1 MQAFYSGYANTGKM
15 KPLKKNR
22 DEFSQGYFERS
33 EGRRDDDSGYKPVKK
48 KGKKSAGDI
57 LFLILTI
64 IFLFLIFPVGL
75 VMLWTRKVKLGVGSK
90 LMLSIISAVVFLVLL
105 AFAANIETNNPKVKN
120 VQDKINNAYDWVY
133 DKTGKGIETVFDAA
147 KEKGGEF
154 ASRAEDIWE
163 GIAPGVARKTKE
175 LLGDTAEKV
184 SYFKNELPGML
195 LEKYKDKVDYV
206 APEQPDLPEKQADAG
221 ATVTMTPTAEPTPE
235 PTGEPEVTPEPTAAP
250 TQTPEPT
257 KEPVV
262 LPNIKSV
269 SLAPVYYTK
278 GGTYYHLTSNC
289 SGMLGADSH
298 TLEEAKAAGKKVCA
312 NCGVVDFAV
321 MNDTTSRYLWI
332 DGANVAH
339 CTDECAEFTGSYK
352 IVLFDEVY
360 NGHYSYCPVCGGDTV
375 FEYLRQ
381 NDGSYNVSI
390 EDADAETQLLY
401 KAEQGITVY
410 YGINSRYY
418 HANRE
423 CQQMVDDKYT
433 HNLFEA
439 LHKDNMRPC
448 PTCDPFN
455 EGDVQEQ
462 LMKK

>member
-1 MQAFYSGYANTGKM
+1 MQAFYSGYVNTGKM
-15 KPLKKNR
+15 KPIKKNR

-33 EGRRDDDSGYKPVKK
+33 EGRSDDSSSYKPVKK
-48 KGKKSAGDI
+48 NGKKSAGDI
-57 LFLILTI
+57 LFLIFTI
-64 IFLFLIFPVGL
+64 ICLFVIFPVGL
-75 VMLWTRKVKLGVGSK
+75 VLLWTRKVKMGVGSK
-90 LMLSIISAVVFLVLL
+90 LLMSIAGAVVFLVLL
-105 AFAANIETNNPKVKN
+105 AFAANIETNNPKIEN

-133 DKTGKGIETVFDAA
+133 GKTGKGIETVLDAA
-147 KEKGGEF
+147 KEEAGEF
-154 ASRAEDIWE
+154 KNHAVDIWE
-163 GIAPGVARKTKE
+163 SIKPAVARKTVE
-175 LLGDTAEKV
+175 LLGETGKNV
-184 SYFKNELPGML
+184 SYIKNELPGML

-206 APEQPDLPEKQADAG
+206 APVEPDLPEKQADAG
-221 ATVTMTPTAEPTPE
+221 VTVTMTPTAEPTKE
-235 PTGEPEVTPEPTAAP
+235 PVVTPVPTPAP

-269 SLAPVYYTK
+269 ALAPVYYTK

-289 SGMLGADSH
+289 SGMMNADSH
-298 TLEEAKAAGKKVCA
+298 TLEEAKTAGKKVCA

-321 MNDTTSRYLWI
+321 MNDTTSRYLWV

-375 FEYLRQ
+375 FEYMSQ

-410 YGINSRYY
+410 YGINSHYY
-418 HANRE
+418 HMNRE
-423 CQQMVDDKYT
+423 CQQMVDDKYI

-448 PTCDPFN
+448 PNCDPFN